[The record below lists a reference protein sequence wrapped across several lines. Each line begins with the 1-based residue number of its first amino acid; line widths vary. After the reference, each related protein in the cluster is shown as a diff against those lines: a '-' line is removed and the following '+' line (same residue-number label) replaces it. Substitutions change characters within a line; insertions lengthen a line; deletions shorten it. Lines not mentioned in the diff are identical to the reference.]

1 MAEQPLDAAVQA
13 GMERNIEI
21 TKTTINNKQTEILT
35 GIEEVKQTVLENVP
49 PVKLKT
55 MILPP
60 VYNEEQDTVTSYVA
74 YSNDPNASRI
84 TNNWYVRKS
93 TWKVSDGSTVGLTM
107 STEKTFTHSIL
118 GQNYINLEYRTEI

>member
-1 MAEQPLDAAVQA
+1 MAEQPLDEAIQA

-21 TKTTINNKQTEILT
+21 TKTVINNKQTEILAS
-35 GIEEVKQTVLENVP
+35 IEEIRQTVLNNVL

-55 MILPP
+55 MILPSI
-60 VYNEEQDTVTSYVA
+60 YNEQDDTMTSYVA

-93 TWKVSDGSTVGLTM
+93 TWKVSDGSAVGLTM
-107 STEKTFTHSIL
+107 STEKTFIHSIL
-118 GQNYINLEYRTEI
+118 GQNYINLEYRAEI